1 MPGRKKIV
9 HGGREVEA
17 AVLDFSVVQEG
28 VAQYKLEDGTILRV
42 KPILVSVLR
51 VEGEVNELGEPVY
64 LLQSLVH
71 AMIDGEQPNAD
82 EPLAR

>member
-9 HGGREVEA
+9 HQGREVEA
-17 AVLDFSVVQEG
+17 VVLDFSVLQDG
-28 VAQYKLEDGTILRV
+28 AARYKLEDGTVLRV
-42 KPILVSVLR
+42 KPVVVSVLR

-71 AMIDGEQPNAD
+71 AMVDGEQTNAD
-82 EPLAR
+82 ESSAQ